1 MLRERIDQHQ
11 LLVFVLIAFGW
22 TWAWD
27 AVYYTFGWWNTLPTT
42 LPRQWG
48 VPLGAI
54 VVVWA
59 GEIPLR
65 TWLRSRLNWR
75 VHPALFLVALLIPL
89 GITNG

>member
-27 AVYYTFGWWNTLPTT
+27 AVYYTFGWWNTFPTT